1 MSFIFL
7 FFCKIR
13 KRREEQVLSV
23 GGGGLK
29 PLEGGRRRWGKGVE
43 VNMVQ
48 ILWTHEHKWNKDTS

>member
-7 FFCKIR
+7 LQNQK
-13 KRREEQVLSV
+13 KE
-23 GGGGLK
+23 GGTGPFSGWRGLK

-48 ILWTHEHKWNKDTS
+48 ILWTHEHKWNKDGS